1 LIEKGRTK
9 HLFEYFFKSC
19 TQKRNNS
26 AFIVCVNGVHYFGAG
41 FSDRLKTKSD
51 ILMKQFLHSVWRCS
65 LLLLVIAGSC
75 IPSYGQYTESSSVF
89 EAGISLGPSNF
100 LGDLGGNAGK
110 GTKFIKDNNFPAT
123 QFIFGA
129 YLTYQPNEWLGFRL
143 ALNRGTIEGDDA
155 NIKGKGGWEEARK
168 YRNSN
173 FRSRI
178 TEAMLLAELY
188 PTVFL
193 EGDPTDVLGRIR
205 PYVAIGVGM
214 FHFNPQGTDPLSGN
228 WVDLKPLHT
237 EGQGFP
243 EFPGRKEYKLTQ
255 MNVPIG
261 IGAKYFLSES
271 VNLSLEILHRT
282 TFTDYI
288 DDVST
293 TYIEPTIFWSRL
305 SLPQAQLA
313 ERMANKSG
321 NNGATAPYAA
331 GAKRGTAT
339 NNDAYFSVNVKL
351 GFRLGRGGNDYS
363 STRCPVRF

>member
-1 LIEKGRTK
+1 
-9 HLFEYFFKSC
+9 
-19 TQKRNNS
+19 
-26 AFIVCVNGVHYFGAG
+26 
-41 FSDRLKTKSD
+41 
-51 ILMKQFLHSVWRCS
+51 MKQFLHSVWRCS
-65 LLLLVIAGSC
+65 LLLLVTAGSC
-75 IPSYGQYTESSSVF
+75 ITSFGQNTESSSFF

-100 LGDLGGNAGK
+100 LGDLGGNAGR
-110 GTKFIKDNNFPAT
+110 GTKFIKDNNFPMT
-123 QFIFGA
+123 KFIFGA

-143 ALNRGTIEGDDA
+143 ALNRGTIGGDDA
-155 NIKGKGGWEEARK
+155 IIKGKGGLEEARK
-168 YRNSN
+168 YRNSD

-178 TEAMLLAELY
+178 TEAMILAEIY

-193 EGDPTDVLGRIR
+193 EGDPTDVWGRLR
-205 PYVAIGVGM
+205 PYIAIGAGI
-214 FHFNPQGTDPLSGN
+214 FHFNPQGTDPKTGA

-237 EGQGFP
+237 EGEGFA
-243 EFPGRKEYKLTQ
+243 EYPGRKEYKLTQ
-255 MNVPIG
+255 VNIPMG

-271 VNLSLEILHRT
+271 MNLSLEILHRT

-293 TYIEPTIFWSRL
+293 TYIDPASFYAHMPL
-305 SLPQAQLA
+305 AQAQLA

-321 NNGATAPYAA
+321 NNGATTPYAA
-331 GAKRGTAT
+331 GSKRGTAT

>member
-1 LIEKGRTK
+1 
-9 HLFEYFFKSC
+9 
-19 TQKRNNS
+19 
-26 AFIVCVNGVHYFGAG
+26 
-41 FSDRLKTKSD
+41 
-51 ILMKQFLHSVWRCS
+51 MKQILHSVWRCS
-65 LLLLVIAGSC
+65 LLLLVGASSC
-75 IPSYGQYTESSSVF
+75 ISSFGQNTESSSVF

-110 GTKFIKDNNFPAT
+110 GTKFIKDNNFPMT
-123 QFIFGA
+123 KFIFGA

-155 NIKGKGGWEEARK
+155 IIKGKGGYEEARK

-178 TEAMLLAELY
+178 TEAMLLAEIY

-193 EGDPTDVLGRIR
+193 EDDPSDVWGRLR
-205 PYVAIGVGM
+205 PYVTFGVGM
-214 FHFNPQGTDPLSGN
+214 FRFNPQGTDPRTGA

-237 EGQGFP
+237 EGQGFA
-243 EFPGRKEYKLTQ
+243 EYPGRKEYKLTQ
-255 MNVPIG
+255 LNIPVG

-293 TYIEPTIFWSRL
+293 TYIDPSSFYAHMPL
-305 SLPQAQLA
+305 AQAQLA

-321 NNGATAPYAA
+321 NFGATTPYAP
-331 GAKRGTAT
+331 GSKRGTAT